1 MSSWVLISSRMFS
14 LSLHSSFNCFYWAF
28 FSFSCIFSCFW
39 VRLSNFWVYLLLIW
53 LVRVLI
59 LSSVLFSKHFSRRK
73 LLFWCGRWTNC
84 SASKVR
90 RSLAVSSSTKSV
102 FFPQLKS
109 LLSTSSLSLLTF
121 EIRSF
126 PSSIVSAIK
135 TMRCGEDACCAELKS
150 SYMEWHCLNCTSK

>member
-14 LSLHSSFNCFYWAF
+14 LFLYSSFKCFYWAF

-39 VRLSNFWVYLLLIW
+39 VRLSSFWVYLLLIS

-59 LSSVLFSKHFSRRK
+59 LSSVLFSKHFRRRK
-73 LLFWCGRWTNC
+73 LLFWCGRCTNC

-90 RSLAVSSSTKSV
+90 RSLIVSSSTKSV
-102 FFPQLKS
+102 FFPQFKS

-121 EIRSF
+121 EISSF

-135 TMRCGEDACCAELKS
+135 TMRCAEDACCAELNS